1 MTLKSIEAE
10 VEKEFE
16 GVLDKWQN
24 GGLTFTAKAWL
35 RTQLRRVALEVVR
48 EVTDGSFEHLD
59 RVKKAWEGIEKD
71 GNPNEQVQAQIFG
84 FNQCYEIAAEARQA
98 MQERADALIGKN
110 NEI

>member
-48 EVTDGSFEHLD
+48 EVSLPRMDGEAFVDSP
-59 RVKKAWEGIEKD
+59 KANWQNGW
-71 GNPNEQVQAQIFG
+71 N
-84 FNQCYEIAAEARQA
+84 EARQA
-98 MQERADALIGKN
+98 MQERADALIGD
-110 NEI
+110 ETV